1 MRRYGV
7 WLLRSVRNSSP
18 LSKILRAV
26 TDDAFQFLADTVPLD
41 T

>member
-26 TDDAFQFLADTVPLD
+26 SDDAFQFLAARSP
-41 T
+41 